1 MKYIHKEIGD
11 PRLLELI
18 QKFISAGYKGDDG
31 ILHQPKEGTPQGGVL
46 SPLLANIVLYQL
58 DTFLEDEK
66 KRFDRGTKRRKNP
79 LYAALQ
85 AKKAKTAEPT
95 ERTKILTRMRSLR
108 RSDLFDPNFRRLTYI
123 RYADDFVV
131 LLVGDLKNAKY
142 IKNKIREVLKS
153 KCGLDLNDEKTTIN
167 SMTDKWNFLGAEIR
181 NLRVNNSF
189 LIKQGQTRRA
199 IGIARTL
206 VSAPVETILKKLK
219 AAKFIRQNHKGK
231 YLPTGYTPMMNLS
244 HHEIVTFYN
253 DKIRGLINFYK
264 FAANRASLYSI
275 N

>member
-1 MKYIHKEIGD
+1 MEY
-11 PRLLELI
+11 
-18 QKFISAGYKGDDG
+18 YTKGG
-31 ILHQPKEGTPQGGVL
+31 NSTIVGGVL
-46 SPLLANIVLYQL
+46 SPLLANIVLHQL
-58 DTFLEDEK
+58 DMFLEDEK
-66 KRFDRGTKRRKNP
+66 KRYDRGIKRRKNP

-131 LLVGDLKNAKY
+131 LLVGDLKNAEY
-142 IKNKIREVLKS
+142 IKNKIKEVLKS
-153 KCGLDLNDEKTTIN
+153 KCGLDLNNEKTTIN

-189 LIKQGQTRRA
+189 FIKQGQTRRA

-206 VSAPVETILKKLK
+206 VSAPVETILKKFK

-244 HHEIVTFYN
+244 HHEIVTLYN
-253 DKIRGLINFYK
+253 AKIRGLINFYK

>member
-1 MKYIHKEIGD
+1 
-11 PRLLELI
+11 
-18 QKFISAGYKGDDG
+18 
-31 ILHQPKEGTPQGGVL
+31 
-46 SPLLANIVLYQL
+46 
-58 DTFLEDEK
+58 
-66 KRFDRGTKRRKNP
+66 
-79 LYAALQ
+79 
-85 AKKAKTAEPT
+85 
-95 ERTKILTRMRSLR
+95 MRSLR
-108 RSDLFDPNFRRLTYI
+108 RSDLFDRNFRLTYI

-131 LLVGDLKNAKY
+131 LLVGRPEKCEIYK
-142 IKNKIREVLKS
+142 KEVLKS

-206 VSAPVETILKKLK
+206 VSAPVETILNKLK

-253 DKIRGLINFYK
+253 EKIRGLINFYK